1 MPAYA
6 CGLKICL
13 LGDDFLKLN
22 LAKFFGAQDMTK
34 GNPYTN
40 LIQFAAPLLVGNLVQ
55 QLYGTVDSI
64 VVGKYV
70 GDNALAAVNATMPI
84 VNLLM
89 VLFMALAA
97 KVEAQNIQLH
107 YDVRRNCAT
116 STVEM
121 FRADNYGSTFFFID
135 MDFAPKAFGAYGEI
149 SREFCFWKDS
159 KLNWLSAH
167 IEYNGGLNNTMSF
180 DNAWL
185 VGATYS
191 GHSKDWSKAWS
202 VSAMYKAIP
211 GNESVSNSQ
220 ITGVWN
226 LDFLDHWL
234 SFNGFA
240 DFWREKRAWQGTKFI
255 FIAEPQLWVNMNK
268 IKGMEKVNL
277 SLGTEVELS
286 NNFVAKGFD
295 VMPTVAVKYAF

>member
-1 MPAYA
+1 MRKLSTTSQDAYKPFNNYNMKNT
-6 CGLKICL
+6 G
-13 LGDDFLKLN
+13 FLKSR
-22 LAKFFGAQDMTK
+22 FM
-34 GNPYTN
+34 
-40 LIQFAAPLLVGNLVQ
+40 
-55 QLYGTVDSI
+55 
-64 VVGKYV
+64 
-70 GDNALAAVNATMPI
+70 
-84 VNLLM
+84 LLM

-191 GHSKDWSKAWS
+191 GHSKDWSKTWS

-211 GNESVSNSQ
+211 GNESVSNFQ